1 MPGLILNGGST
12 SNSEMQKIRF
22 SRWHERQLYYSF
34 AWLIS
39 CLMAGFLFLTIL
51 ELVGFRSSSV
61 VLIITLIVLYING
74 IAIIE
79 LFRRFWSRFFQAQEC
94 ASAATCKNCSSYGLF
109 DVTADAPPIYARCG
123 KCDHQWV
130 IE

>member
-1 MPGLILNGGST
+1 
-12 SNSEMQKIRF
+12 MQKIRF
-22 SRWHERQLYYSF
+22 NRWHERQLYYSF

-39 CLMAGFLFLTIL
+39 CLMSGFLFVAII
-51 ELVGFRSSSV
+51 EIFGFKSSGV
-61 VLIITLIVLYING
+61 VLIITLFVLYIVG

-79 LFRRFWSRFFQAQEC
+79 LFRRFWLRFCHAQDR
-94 ASAATCKNCSSYGLF
+94 ASAATCENCSSYGLF
-109 DVTADAPPIYARCG
+109 DVTIGTQPIYAKCE

>member
-1 MPGLILNGGST
+1 
-12 SNSEMQKIRF
+12 MQKTRF
-22 SRWHERQLYYSF
+22 NRWHERQLYYSF

-51 ELVGFRSSSV
+51 EIVGLRSSGAG
-61 VLIITLIVLYING
+61 LIITMIVLYING

-79 LFRRFWSRFFQAQEC
+79 LFRRFWSKFIRAQDC
-94 ASAATCKNCSSYGLF
+94 ASAATCKNCRAYGLF
-109 DVTADAPPIYARCG
+109 NVAIGAPPIHAKCD
-123 KCDHQWV
+123 KCDHQWI